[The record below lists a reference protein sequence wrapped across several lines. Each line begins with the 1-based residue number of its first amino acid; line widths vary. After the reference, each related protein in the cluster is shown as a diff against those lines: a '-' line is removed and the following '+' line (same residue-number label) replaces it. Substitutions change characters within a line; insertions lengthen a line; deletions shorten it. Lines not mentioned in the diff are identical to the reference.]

1 MTLVLQRFFGHTMP
15 HLHMPFMGD
24 HRVPVDQIKQQVR
37 ALLSDCSDK
46 RAQRVGYR
54 ISGAMTADELWQIRS
69 ELHQCISQLHS
80 QTEAA
85 RRINSLLP
93 TFTGWVPARQLVK
106 I

>member
-1 MTLVLQRFFGHTMP
+1 MHFVLHRFFGHGMP
-15 HLHMPFMGD
+15 QLRMPFMAD
-24 HRVPVDQIKQQVR
+24 HRVPVDQIKQQLR
-37 ALLSDCSDK
+37 ALLVDCSDK
-46 RAQRVGYR
+46 RAQRVSYR
-54 ISGAMTADELWQIRS
+54 ISGAVSADELWQIRS

-93 TFTGWVPARQLVK
+93 SFNGWVPARQLVQ

>member
-1 MTLVLQRFFGHTMP
+1 MTLAFTRFVGHTMS
-15 HLHMPFMGD
+15 HLCVPFMHG
-24 HRVPVDQIKQQVR
+24 HRVPVDQIKLQLR
-37 ALLSDCSDK
+37 TLLDDCSDK
-46 RAQRVGYR
+46 RAQRVSYR
-54 ISGAMTADELWQIRS
+54 ISGALTAEELWQIRS

-93 TFTGWVPARQLVK
+93 TFAGWVPARQLVK

>member
-1 MTLVLQRFFGHTMP
+1 MTLVLHRFFGHTMP
-15 HLHMPFMGD
+15 FLHMPFMGD
-24 HRVPVDQIKQQVR
+24 HRVPVDQIKQQFR
-37 ALLSDCSDK
+37 ALLSDCDDK
-46 RAQRVGYR
+46 RAQRVSYR
-54 ISGAMTADELWQIRS
+54 ISGALTADELWQIRS

-93 TFTGWVPARQLVK
+93 TFTGWVPARQLVN

>member
-1 MTLVLQRFFGHTMP
+1 MHFVLHRFFGHGMP
-15 HLHMPFMGD
+15 QLRMPFMGD
-24 HRVPVDQIKQQVR
+24 HRVPVDQIKQQLR
-37 ALLSDCSDK
+37 ALLVDCNDK
-46 RAQRVGYR
+46 RAQRVSYR
-54 ISGAMTADELWQIRS
+54 ISGAVSADELWQIRS

-93 TFTGWVPARQLVK
+93 SFNGWVPARQLVQ

>member
-1 MTLVLQRFFGHTMP
+1 MTLVLHRFFGHTLP
-15 HLHMPFMGD
+15 FLHMPFMGN
-24 HRVPVDQIKQQVR
+24 HRVPVDQIKQQLR
-37 ALLSDCSDK
+37 ALLSDWDDK

-54 ISGAMTADELWQIRS
+54 ISGALTADELWQIRS

-93 TFTGWVPARQLVK
+93 TFTGWVPARQLVN

>member
-1 MTLVLQRFFGHTMP
+1 MTLVLHRFFGHAMP
-15 HLHMPFMGD
+15 NLHMPFMSD
-24 HRVPVDQIKQQVR
+24 HRVPVDQIKQQFR
-37 ALLSDCSDK
+37 ALLTDCDDK

-54 ISGAMTADELWQIRS
+54 ISGALTADELWQIRS

-85 RRINSLLP
+85 LRINSLLP